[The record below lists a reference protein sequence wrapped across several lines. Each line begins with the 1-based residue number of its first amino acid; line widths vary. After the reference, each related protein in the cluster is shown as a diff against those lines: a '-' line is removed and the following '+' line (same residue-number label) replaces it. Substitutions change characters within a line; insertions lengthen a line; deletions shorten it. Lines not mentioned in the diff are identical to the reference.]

1 MNINL
6 TKYSVTTAMRFA
18 TQIVASENQGQ
29 WDFGN
34 KKMPRKVADRVADCF
49 QGKLGEIAFSKF
61 ANKLGLTTEVDF
73 SIYEGK
79 NNTDGGS
86 DIIFNFGTDAKI
98 DVKAVKPGS
107 QWLLVEEPKSH
118 ADVYV
123 CVRTDL
129 PFDIEKNREA
139 LLYYLNMG
147 EESDDMLSHG
157 VSCEILGWC
166 AGNVL
171 RDVGSKCFRFKAGD
185 RLFDTSFLSCAMPW
199 QKDDSY
205 AIGSLIL
212 HHKRGDKIKPIG
224 PNLKAPVNFGYPI
237 SWLNKNL
244 WFLRR
249 R

>member
-6 TKYSVTTAMRFA
+6 TKYSVATAMRFA

-34 KKMPRKVADRVADCF
+34 KKMPRNFADRVADCF

-61 ANKLGLTTEVDF
+61 ANKLGVTTEVDF

-79 NNTDGGS
+79 SNTDGGS
-86 DIIFNFGTDAKI
+86 DIIFKYNTDVKM

-107 QWLLVEEPKSH
+107 QWLLVEKPKAN

-129 PFDIEKNREA
+129 PFDIENNRES
-139 LLYYLNMG
+139 LLHYLNMG
-147 EESDDMLSHG
+147 EESGDMFSHG

-166 AGNVL
+166 SGDVL
-171 RDVGSKCFRFKAGD
+171 RDVGTKCFEFKIGD
-185 RLFDTSFLSCAMPW
+185 RLFDTSFLSPIKPW
-199 QKDDSY
+199 QRDDSY
-205 AIGSLIL
+205 AVGSLVL
-212 HHKRGDKIKPIG
+212 RHETEKKTKFIG
-224 PNLKAPVNFGYPI
+224 PRLKAPVNLGYPI

-244 WFLRR
+244 WFLR
-249 R
+249 